1 MRQFTYTAYLPGI
14 KKTVCIKE
22 LQFGRYKHLI
32 KAITNDNSDVISSFF
47 NCLLSELCIDDVTHC
62 SFLDK
67 IILLLTIR
75 SICIAPDLELTA
87 TCPKTQSTFN
97 YTVQLFDIIDRL
109 QALNLPSDLYSTLKR
124 YNNDNLLIELGMPSL
139 LNIKQTDLD
148 IIQTA
153 IRKITL
159 NNKDVTNLKNDIIDN
174 LPIIVLKDI
183 KDYLLYFSN
192 TLKEINLLSI
202 QSPFSNDTIDVP
214 LNLFTNSIIEFLKI
228 CFKRNPMTIYE
239 MEYFLNSKLNLDYDL
254 IKTSTPAELNIY
266 INLFKDE
273 RAREENAQKGTKT
286 LNPLQP

>member
-1 MRQFTYTAYLPGI
+1 VRQFTYTAYLPGI
-14 KKTVCIKE
+14 KKTVCIRE

-32 KAITNDNSDVISSFF
+32 KNVTNDNSDVISSFF
-47 NCLLSELCIDDVTHC
+47 DCLLSELCIDDVTHC

-97 YTVQLFDIIDRL
+97 YTIQLFDIIDRL

-273 RAREENAQKGTKT
+273 RAREENVQKGTKT

>member
-1 MRQFTYTAYLPGI
+1 VRQFTYTAYLPGI